1 MSVSGSLFHQK
12 CYLMKSMDFSD
23 GLGERRRN
31 SLSYCNDE
39 PQRQAGKDTISCH
52 HFGETDYLF

>member
-1 MSVSGSLFHQK
+1 MSVSGSLFHQQ

-23 GLGERRRN
+23 ELGERRRN

-39 PQRQAGKDTISCH
+39 QQRQAGKDTISCL
-52 HFGETDYLF
+52 HFGDTDY